1 MCELCCSSRVHP
13 ACCPCIQ
20 DYEWEQWSFDSLSS
34 RGVTM
39 EDCELEIRLPGRSD
53 SPLGHRRSDGGGG
66 HGGGFG
72 ETLVLR
78 HKEVHHFFFAPFR
91 EQPIYSTRAHVFQ
104 IDPNT
109 KKNWLPT
116 SKHAVT
122 VSYFYDS
129 TRNVYRII
137 SLDGTKAIINSTI
150 SPNMT
155 FTKTSQKFGQW
166 ADSRANTVYG
176 LGFSTEHHL
185 AKFAEKFAE
194 YKEAARLAKEKS
206 QEKDMATSPSQ
217 ESPAGELSSPLT
229 PLTPPMETING
240 TDDICD
246 STPNSD
252 SRPEP
257 SQNALAF
264 THSPAMTK
272 HWEAELD
279 ALKGNNAKLTAALL
293 ESTANVKQWK
303 QQLAAYQE
311 EAERLHKRV
320 TELECQS
327 SQSPAIKSQKTEL
340 NQTIEELE
348 NTLRDKEEEMEK
360 LKEELENMNDL
371 MEQKDTLTQKL
382 EETDLRSRVLEEQ
395 LAGAE
400 QRLEENQEEQ
410 ENFRK
415 SLRTLLEML
424 DGKIFE
430 LTELRDTLARLIEEA
445 S

>member
-1 MCELCCSSRVHP
+1 
-13 ACCPCIQ
+13 
-20 DYEWEQWSFDSLSS
+20 
-34 RGVTM
+34 M
-39 EDCELEIRLPGRSD
+39 EDGESVIQLPGRSD
-53 SPLGHRRSDGGGG
+53 SPAGSSSFVAGAGV
-66 HGGGFG
+66 G

-78 HKEVHHFFFAPFR
+78 HKEVHNFFFVSFR

-150 SPNMT
+150 SPNMS

-206 QEKDMATSPSQ
+206 QEKMEMATSPSQ
-217 ESPAGELSSPLT
+217 ESPGGGELSSPLT
-229 PLTPPMETING
+229 PVTPPMENING
-240 TDDICD
+240 TDEICE
-246 STPNSD
+246 TPNSD
-252 SRPEP
+252 TLPGP
-257 SQNALAF
+257 AQNALAF
-264 THSPAMTK
+264 AHSPTMTK
-272 HWEAELD
+272 HWEAELE

-327 SQSPAIKSQKTEL
+327 NQSPVIKSQKAEL

-348 NTLRDKEEEMEK
+348 STLRDKEEEMEK
-360 LKEELENMNDL
+360 FKEELENMNDL

-382 EETDLRSRVLEEQ
+382 EETELRGRVLEEQ